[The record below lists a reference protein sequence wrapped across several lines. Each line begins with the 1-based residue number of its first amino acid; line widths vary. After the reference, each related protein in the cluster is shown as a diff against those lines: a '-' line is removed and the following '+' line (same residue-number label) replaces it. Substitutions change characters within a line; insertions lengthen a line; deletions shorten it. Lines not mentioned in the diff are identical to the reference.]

1 MTLKELNNL
10 RYIDG
15 EIRMLEEHIE
25 ELRTQAERTT
35 PNVTTYIQTNPQT
48 GKKETCVLPSTGGTG
63 TGHSRVEDGAVNID
77 GEKRLLE
84 AARAKR
90 KQEKQKLLE
99 FIQTIPGSQTRQ
111 IFTYRFVDLLSWN
124 EIAARMGNGN
134 TWKNLSNICYRYI
147 DEHLKEKNRGQ

>member
-48 GKKETCVLPSTGGTG
+48 GKKETCVLPSTGGAG

-84 AARAKR
+84 AARTKR

-99 FIQTIPGSQTRQ
+99 FIQTIPDSQTRQ
-111 IFTYRFVDLLSWN
+111 IFTYRFVDTLTWGQV
-124 EIAARMGNGN
+124 ARKIGGNN
-134 TWKNLSNICYRYI
+134 TADNVRMKAMSYI
-147 DEHLKEKNRGQ
+147 D

>member
-48 GKKETCVLPSTGGTG
+48 GKKETCVLPSTGGAG

-84 AARAKR
+84 AARTKR

-99 FIQTIPGSQTRQ
+99 FIQTIPDSQTRQ
-111 IFTYRFVDLLSWN
+111 IFTYRFVDTLTWGQVARKIGGN
-124 EIAARMGNGN
+124 NTADNARM
-134 TWKNLSNICYRYI
+134 KAMSYI
-147 DEHLKEKNRGQ
+147 D

>member
-25 ELRTQAERTT
+25 ELRAQAERTT

-48 GKKETCVLPSTGGTG
+48 GKKETCVLPSTGGAG
-63 TGHSRVEDGAVNID
+63 AGHSRVEDGAVNID

-84 AARAKR
+84 TTRAKR

-99 FIQTIPGSQTRQ
+99 FIQTIPDSQTRQ
-111 IFTYRFVDLLSWN
+111 IFTYRFVDTLTWGQV
-124 EIAARMGNGN
+124 ARKIGGNN
-134 TWKNLSNICYRYI
+134 TADSIRKKAMLYV
-147 DEHLKEKNRGQ
+147 D